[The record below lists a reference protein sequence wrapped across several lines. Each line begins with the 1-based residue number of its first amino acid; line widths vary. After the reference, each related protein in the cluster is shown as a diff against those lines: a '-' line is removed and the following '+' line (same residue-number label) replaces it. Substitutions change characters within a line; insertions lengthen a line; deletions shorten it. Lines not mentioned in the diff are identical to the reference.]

1 MQTFEF
7 VTAYSI
13 FLGNVTACRL
23 EFVTACTFKFVTVY
37 RPLNLLLH
45 GLHAVAKQNTASACS
60 NKFKSLHAVTKQN
73 TACSNKF
80 KGLYTVTNLKV
91 HAVTKDF

>member
-1 MQTFEF
+1 LQTFEF
-7 VTAYSI
+7 VTA
-13 FLGNVTACRL
+13 C
-23 EFVTACTFKFVTVY
+23 
-37 RPLNLLLH
+37 RPLNINKFKS
-45 GLHAVAKQNTASACS
+45 LHAVAKQNTASACS

-91 HAVTKDF
+91 HETFEFVTACRLEFVTACRLLILFLHANF